1 MDRDTAGSPAALS
14 HPLPARVRL
23 ACPGLVEGAT
33 R

>member
-1 MDRDTAGSPAALS
+1 MDCDTAGSPAALS
-14 HPLPARVRL
+14 HPLPARL

>member
-1 MDRDTAGSPAALS
+1 MDCDTAGSPAALS
-14 HPLPARVRL
+14 HPLPARVRP